1 MKKILLF
8 FIYFYSFAITS
19 ILSYDDIEKMDKD
32 DQKVEKN
39 LRLNP
44 IYVEVHYYNE
54 SDVRECNGLLF
65 SVNIVALPTKCL
77 IPKSKNLRKNPISNL
92 YYFTTKGYYY
102 ILSPTNDFII
112 YSDNIIRTSP
122 QEIDEKHKF
131 YFIFIG
137 ENLILDRPNS
147 NSVTLM
153 TPKNIP
159 EFNLKLFDEKP
170 QDKFFNIYNAN
181 RQGSIK
187 NQIPFDIFFLDEYVT
202 SLNLIINL
210 STNIIS
216 LKYFSSSFDIQNPYY
231 DFIKDKIPQD
241 MILGAQLYKC
251 DNAEN
256 CFFIGMN
263 NKTERTSSKDLN
275 YNFIPSLYI
284 WNSYQALMSQI
295 NNEVIKIATKKP
307 SDTRI
312 SETPY
317 KSPDA
322 NEYDYVLTG
331 PVDSMSKSNRR
342 IRSTASVSET
352 QSPPYSMKPTSGRSS
367 SLAEKPTRMKDIDDE
382 YITAYTPVEKPYYK
396 RHHQTGSTIAMP
408 DYSEN
413 YNKTTLSTDDKRTYE
428 GMHPSDHDKT
438 ENYEVMHSARQHSS
452 DYYNT
457 EIVPNITK
465 SEGKRE
471 TRDRRSY
478 TLSNQSHSYQKDSD
492 IPAPKAK
499 SKDETRDR
507 RSYTLSHQSH
517 SYQKDSDIP
526 APKAKS
532 KDETRDR
539 RSYTLSHQS
548 HSHQKDSDIAEPKAE
563 SKESTV

>member
-54 SDVRECNGLLF
+54 SDVRACNGLLF

-92 YYFTTKGYYY
+92 DYFTTKGYYY
-102 ILSPTNDFII
+102 ILSPNNDFII

-181 RQGSIK
+181 RRGSIK

-216 LKYFSSSFDIQNPYY
+216 LKYFSSSFDRQNPYY
-231 DFIKDKIPQD
+231 DFIKDKIIPHG

-295 NNEVIKIATKKP
+295 NKEVLKITTKKP

-312 SETPY
+312 KETPY

-322 NEYDYVLTG
+322 YEYDYVFTD

-367 SLAEKPTRMKDIDDE
+367 SLAEKPTRMKDIDYE
-382 YITAYTPVEKPYYK
+382 YSPAYLSVENPYDK
-396 RHHQTGSTIAMP
+396 TVHQKGSTIAMP

-413 YNKTTLSTDDKRTYE
+413 YNRVTPLTDKKRTYE
-428 GMHPSDHDKT
+428 GVYPSDPDKT
-438 ENYEVMHSARQHSS
+438 ENYEVRYSTRQHSR

-457 EIVPNITK
+457 EIVPNGTK

-478 TLSNQSHSYQKDSD
+478 TLSNQSHSHQKDSD
-492 IPAPKAK
+492 IAEPNAE

-507 RSYTLSHQSH
+507 RSYTLSN
-517 SYQKDSDIP
+517 
-526 APKAKS
+526 
-532 KDETRDR
+532 
-539 RSYTLSHQS
+539 QS